1 MDTKTI
7 YLRGDEVNGRDD
19 DNEYD
24 PTYDEWLASLEDE
37 TADLEYISD
46 EDWYAELYRSVSMDM
61 GTWR

>member
-1 MDTKTI
+1 M
-7 YLRGDEVNGRDD
+7 NGRDD

-46 EDWYAELYRSVSMDM
+46 ENWYAELYRSVSMDM